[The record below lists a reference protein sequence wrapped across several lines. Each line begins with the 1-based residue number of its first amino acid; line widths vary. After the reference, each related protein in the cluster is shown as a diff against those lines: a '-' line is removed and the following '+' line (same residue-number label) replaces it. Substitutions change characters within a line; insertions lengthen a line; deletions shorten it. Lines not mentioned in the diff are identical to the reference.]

1 MNLPNKIIG
10 EILYLLDTKDSI
22 NFLSVNKLFAK
33 YYNLFQT
40 NWHIFSNCSPEL
52 YYRYIIYV
60 SDKYS

>member
-1 MNLPNKIIG
+1 MNSPNKIIDK
-10 EILYLLDTKDSI
+10 ILYLLDTKDST
-22 NFLSVNKLFAK
+22 NFLFLNKFLIK
-33 YYNLFQT
+33 YYHLFET